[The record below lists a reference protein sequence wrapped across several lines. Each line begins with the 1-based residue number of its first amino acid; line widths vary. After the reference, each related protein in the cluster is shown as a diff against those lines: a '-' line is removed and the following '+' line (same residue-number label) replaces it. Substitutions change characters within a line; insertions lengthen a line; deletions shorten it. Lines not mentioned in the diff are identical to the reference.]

1 MKINA
6 SINKKLYHLFI
17 KNFKKDLIYYNKN
30 GVLYYIINNYPLND
44 CDSHQTRDISSY
56 FIKDFIDNLKKYNER
71 LSISFEVNPDDVFHF
86 NRIKKTFWKVNE
98 ESFIEEESGLKES
111 NSVII
116 NYMMFHLLA
125 LNGIIELK
133 EIEDSIN
140 INEPIIDRI
149 NDLENYDD
157 LEKIILE

>member
-6 SINKKLYHLFI
+6 SINKKLYHIFV

-30 GVLYYIINNYPLND
+30 GILYYIINNYPLND
-44 CDSHQTRDISSY
+44 YDSHQTRDISSY

-71 LSISFEVNPDDVFHF
+71 LSISFEVNPDDVFRF
-86 NRIKKTFWKVNE
+86 NRIKKTFWKINE

-111 NSVII
+111 NSAII
-116 NYMMFHLLA
+116 NYMIFHLLA
-125 LNGIIELK
+125 LNGFIELK

-140 INEPIIDRI
+140 LNEPNIDRI